1 MAKRYIGDAVI
12 TIHYD
17 DRHQDYRG
25 SIAAGGKT
33 WRFTDLHGPRA
44 GFSHSV
50 DSPLAYDKMAA
61 SAVGFGSYYSS
72 HNRGDDLPD
81 WAPSAATADAIDEAT
96 AYEQND
102 RGEYRVRRRR

>member
-12 TIHYD
+12 TINYD

-25 SIAAGGKT
+25 SISAGGKT
-33 WRFTDLHGPRA
+33 WRFTDLHEPRA
-44 GFSHSV
+44 GFGHSV
-50 DSPLAYDKMAA
+50 DSPIAYDKMAA
-61 SAVGFGSYYSS
+61 SAVGFGSYYTT
-72 HNRGDDLPD
+72 HNRGDAPD
-81 WAPSAATADAIDEAT
+81 WAPSASVADAIEAAT